1 MESILSFFRDL
12 SVKNNELFKSVTTGG
27 EPDSQ
32 KLRTFLIKNKIDC
45 KGSNM
50 FFLAKA
56 LSDSLVSDVVASSQ
70 KEYCALK
77 KEEVLEKEEEMVQS
91 RALTNEKEEEVVES
105 PALAKKEETIKRV
118 FSTKDFDPATVQS
131 LSFEFEVLHGVY
143 KVGRPDESRQKALED
158 AHIKCDQALDWIVEI
173 KNSTD
178 NFASVIG
185 GITYAADTPS
195 LANSLFELYLQL
207 NQN

>member
-1 MESILSFFRDL
+1 MESVLSFFRDL
-12 SVKNNELFKSVTTGG
+12 SFKNNELFQSLTTEG

-32 KLRTFLIKNKIDC
+32 KLRTYLIKNKIEC

-50 FFLAKA
+50 FFLVQA
-56 LSDSLVSDVVASSQ
+56 LSDSLLLATNVTTTPTTKQDSSVTTLDVKPEV
-70 KEYCALK
+70 ENL
-77 KEEVLEKEEEMVQS
+77 KEEIVSTLKDETKRMIFS
-91 RALTNEKEEEVVES
+91 R
-105 PALAKKEETIKRV
+105 
-118 FSTKDFDPATVQS
+118 KDFDPASVQS

-143 KVGRPDESRQKALED
+143 KIGRPDDSRQKALED

-173 KNSTD
+173 KNTTED
-178 NFASVIG
+178 FASVIG

-207 NQN
+207 N

>member
-12 SVKNNELFKSVTTGG
+12 SEKNNELFTSVTTGG

-50 FFLAKA
+50 FSLAKA
-56 LSDSLVSDVVASSQ
+56 LSDSLTDTSKVASGEHEEKVVASRESEVIESRECE
-70 KEYCALK
+70 KEKERESYAH
-77 KEEVLEKEEEMVQS
+77 KEES
-91 RALTNEKEEEVVES
+91 I
-105 PALAKKEETIKRV
+105 KKV

-173 KNSTD
+173 KNTTD

>member
-56 LSDSLVSDVVASSQ
+56 LSDSLVSDISEVNASSGLG
-70 KEYCALK
+70 KESRAPETEKEVALK
-77 KEEVLEKEEEMVQS
+77 NEE
-91 RALTNEKEEEVVES
+91 VES
-105 PALAKKEETIKRV
+105 PALACTKNEETIKRV
-118 FSTKDFDPATVQS
+118 FSTRDFDPATVQL

-173 KNSTD
+173 KNTTD

>member
-1 MESILSFFRDL
+1 MESVRSFFRDL
-12 SVKNNELFKSVTTGG
+12 SVRNNTLFQSLTTEG

-32 KLRTFLIKNKIDC
+32 KLRTFLIHNKIAC

-50 FFLAKA
+50 FSLVQA
-56 LSDSLVSDVVASSQ
+56 LSDSLDLAIKQDSSVTTSNVV
-70 KEYCALK
+70 KPEIDDL
-77 KEEVLEKEEEMVQS
+77 KEEIISTSKDETKRRIFS
-91 RALTNEKEEEVVES
+91 R
-105 PALAKKEETIKRV
+105 
-118 FSTKDFDPATVQS
+118 KDFDPASVQS

-173 KNSTD
+173 KNTTED
-178 NFASVIG
+178 FASVIG

-207 NQN
+207 N

>member
-1 MESILSFFRDL
+1 MESVLSFFRDL
-12 SVKNNELFKSVTTGG
+12 SVKNNELFQSLTTEG

-32 KLRTFLIKNKIDC
+32 KLRTYLIKNKIEC

-50 FFLAKA
+50 FFLVQA
-56 LSDSLVSDVVASSQ
+56 LSDSLLLATNVTTTPTTKQDSLVTTLDVKPEV
-70 KEYCALK
+70 ENL
-77 KEEVLEKEEEMVQS
+77 KEEIVSTLKDETKRMIFS
-91 RALTNEKEEEVVES
+91 R
-105 PALAKKEETIKRV
+105 
-118 FSTKDFDPATVQS
+118 KDFDPASVQS

-143 KVGRPDESRQKALED
+143 KIGRPDDSRQKALED

-173 KNSTD
+173 KNTTED
-178 NFASVIG
+178 FASVIG

-207 NQN
+207 N

>member
-70 KEYCALK
+70 KEYCAL
-77 KEEVLEKEEEMVQS
+77 EKEEEMVES
-91 RALTNEKEEEVVES
+91 NALTNEKEEEVVES
-105 PALAKKEETIKRV
+105 PALACTKKEETIKRV

-173 KNSTD
+173 KNTTD